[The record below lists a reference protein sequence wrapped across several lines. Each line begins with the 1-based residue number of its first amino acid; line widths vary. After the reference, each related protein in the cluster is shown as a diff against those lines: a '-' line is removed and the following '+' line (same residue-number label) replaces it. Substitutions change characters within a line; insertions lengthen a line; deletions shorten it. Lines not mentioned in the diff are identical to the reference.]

1 MEYIIEAPLDKA
13 PEQLLQRFPRWRSRI
28 ESEYCLN
35 EPFRALC
42 DDWCI
47 CAEARERWRSSE
59 APVAAR
65 RRNEYGE
72 WLAEL
77 EQEIEEWLQHD
88 AQAAP
93 IRTGGE
99 S

>member
-1 MEYIIEAPLDKA
+1 MEYIIEAPLDQA
-13 PEQLLQRFPRWRSRI
+13 PEQLLQRFSRWRSRI
-28 ESEYCLN
+28 ESEYSIN

-42 DDWCI
+42 DDWRI
-47 CAEARERWRSSE
+47 CAEARARWHSSQ
-59 APVAAR
+59 APVAALR
-65 RRNEYGE
+65 RQEYDE

-88 AQAAP
+88 VDATP
-93 IRTGGE
+93 IRVGGE